1 MCRRLAPQEQRQAR
15 VQPPAALRTIP
26 MIFLL
31 VWFFFY
37 IHASQSQQEIAA
49 VTRVASTAGVPS
61 RT

>member
-1 MCRRLAPQEQRQAR
+1 VAAPDT
-15 VQPPAALRTIP
+15 AAAVAAFRTIP

-37 IHASQSQQEIAA
+37 IHASQSQQETAA
-49 VTRVASTAGVPS
+49 VTRVTSTAGVPN

>member
-1 MCRRLAPQEQRQAR
+1 
-15 VQPPAALRTIP
+15 

-37 IHASQSQQEIAA
+37 IHASQSQQEITA
-49 VTRVASTAGVPS
+49 VTRVTSTAGVPN